1 MTPTPSRWERTH
13 SGVPIALWP
22 DGNGVPL
29 IFCHGH
35 VGDHA
40 TLGPAYAPW
49 IGQVPIAAIDLPWH
63 GDAPRPESLD
73 ITTNARAILDALETL
88 GWSRCRA
95 VAHSAAC
102 ADLLR
107 AATAEPFRFD
117 ALLLIAPTADVDDTL
132 RAEFMGFASLLRDR
146 GFDETVVDLAL
157 ARWFS
162 DAYRAAN
169 PDTRAR
175 LAVELRR
182 QDAGAV
188 ANALE
193 AFARSPSLIPAP
205 FDLGAAGVR
214 VEALM
219 MDQDT
224 AAPEAHASKVL
235 DAYGARRSRLPG
247 GHRPF
252 DEVPEAFQQ
261 ELARFIVRPR

>member
-1 MTPTPSRWERTH
+1 MTPRPSRWERTH

-35 VGDHA
+35 VGDHS

-95 VAHSAAC
+95 VAHSATC

-146 GFDETVVDLAL
+146 GFDDTVVDLAL

-162 DAYRAAN
+162 DAFRAAN
-169 PDTRAR
+169 PNTRAR

-205 FDLGAAGVR
+205 CDLGAEGVR

-219 MDQDT
+219 MEQDT

-252 DEVPEAFQQ
+252 DEVPEAFQE
-261 ELARFIVRPR
+261 ELARFIIRPR